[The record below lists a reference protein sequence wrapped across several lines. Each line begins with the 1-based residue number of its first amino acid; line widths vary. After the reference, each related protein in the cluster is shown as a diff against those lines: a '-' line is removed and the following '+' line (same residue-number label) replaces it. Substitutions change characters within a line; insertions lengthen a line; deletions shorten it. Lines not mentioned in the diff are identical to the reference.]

1 MGGVS
6 DAERLSRLEAPE
18 RQRLLQ
24 TLTEAECRALLY
36 DWAFWSRPEQRPP
49 VGDWFCWLVLAGRGF
64 GKTRMAVEWLRG
76 QVEGPSPLKA
86 PPGAPERIAL
96 VADNRMDAVLTMI
109 EGESGILNCSPPAQR
124 LSFEISKKRLVWPNG
139 AQAFIYS
146 SEAPDQLRGPQHHVA
161 WADEMAKWAHVE
173 DCWSNLLFG
182 LRLGQRPRVMV
193 TTTPRNI
200 PLLKDLLCQD
210 RVVVTRG
217 STFDNRAHLPEAFL
231 QEVRARYE
239 GTRLGRQELYGDL
252 LSDRPGTLWTRD
264 QLEKCRCQDLP
275 DLKRIV
281 VAVDPPVSSGRKAD
295 SCGIVIAGVD
305 AANRGFVLADRTV
318 QGLGPLGWA
327 RQAVTA
333 CHAFAADRLVA
344 EVNNGG
350 DLVESLLRQVD
361 PALSYRAVRATRG
374 KIVRAEPVAALY
386 EQGRIFHHGFLPEL
400 EEEMCALTPEGL
412 STGRSPD
419 RVDALVWAMTD
430 LLLGGTQDPRIR
442 QI

>member
-1 MGGVS
+1 
-6 DAERLSRLEAPE
+6 
-18 RQRLLQ
+18 
-24 TLTEAECRALLY
+24 
-36 DWAFWSRPEQRPP
+36 
-49 VGDWFCWLVLAGRGF
+49 
-64 GKTRMAVEWLRG
+64 
-76 QVEGPSPLKA
+76 
-86 PPGAPERIAL
+86 
-96 VADNRMDAVLTMI
+96 
-109 EGESGILNCSPPAQR
+109 
-124 LSFEISKKRLVWPNG
+124 
-139 AQAFIYS
+139 
-146 SEAPDQLRGPQHHVA
+146 
-161 WADEMAKWAHVE
+161 MAKWAHVE

-252 LSDRPGTLWTRD
+252 LGDRPGALWTRD